1 MAVVAYM
8 GLAQGL
14 YRSAQTLVILV
25 LAGAISFGLLGPASG
40 ILATTDPKS
49 VWYYAAD
56 PFCLWVLFCFFFLL
70 LRTLAAKLFPN
81 GPDLSPLLNQLGGA
95 IFGLATG
102 YLAVGTCVL
111 LVQMLPTSPEL
122 LGYEAFDFKRGE
134 EEQPDS
140 LTPGQ
145 PLWLEWDRSTLAL
158 FGYLSANAMGSEEAG
173 FYMRYGDVYPPAD
186 QRGAEYKPVLDV
198 DDVLCYYWRRR
209 WEYFGPSA
217 QGPIRLPVRPTG
229 RSEGPG
235 VRIEQGQ
242 GGTVADITL
251 RLIKVERQPTIA
263 AFPQERPPADHEFL
277 LLTLRFRP
285 EGNSPR
291 TIDSSRFE
299 LLDTLGSRISY
310 PMVFGRAKAGQP
322 QNLIVPEYAKSM
334 TARGLRFN
342 IPSGRTDGSYLASGA
357 SFAFT
362 EANQWEERTLVFLV
376 PKQRSN
382 DKFHLVVRPEPAA
395 APTAPAAPKPAA
407 AAPAAP
413 PAAKPVTTAPAAPP
427 APKPATAAP
436 AAKPAGS

>member
-1 MAVVAYM
+1 MAIVACM

-25 LAGAISFGLLGPASG
+25 LAGAIAFGLLGPASG
-40 ILATTDPKS
+40 ILAATDPKS
-49 VWYYAAD
+49 IWYYAAD
-56 PFCLWVLFCFFFLL
+56 PFCLWALFCFFFLL

-81 GPDLSPLLNQLGGA
+81 EPGFSPLLNQLGGA
-95 IFGLATG
+95 LFGLATG
-102 YLAVGTCVL
+102 YLAVGMCVL

-134 EEQPDS
+134 ENTPDKI
-140 LTPGQ
+140 TPAQ
-145 PLWLEWDRSTLAL
+145 SLWLEWDRGTLSL
-158 FGYLSANAMGSEEAG
+158 FGYLSANAMGSEETG
-173 FYMRYGDVYPPAD
+173 FYRRYGDVYPPPD
-186 QRGAEYKPVLDV
+186 QRGEEYKPALNV
-198 DDVLCYYWRRR
+198 DDVLCFYWRRR
-209 WEYFGPSA
+209 WEFFGPSA
-217 QGPIRLPVRPTG
+217 QGPIRLPVHPTG

-251 RLIKVERQPTIA
+251 RLSKVERQPTIA
-263 AFPQERPPADHEFL
+263 AFPQEKPPADNDFL

-310 PMVFGRAKAGQP
+310 PMVLGRAKAGQP
-322 QNLIVPEYAKSM
+322 QNLLVPEYPKPSSM
-334 TARGLRFN
+334 TTRGLRFS
-342 IPSGRTDGSYLASGA
+342 IPSGRTDGFYLASGA

-362 EANQWEERTLVFLV
+362 EAAQWEERTLVFLV

-395 APTAPAAPKPAA
+395 APPVPAAPKPAA
-407 AAPAAP
+407 AAPK
-413 PAAKPVTTAPAAPP
+413 PATA

-436 AAKPAGS
+436 AAKPPGS